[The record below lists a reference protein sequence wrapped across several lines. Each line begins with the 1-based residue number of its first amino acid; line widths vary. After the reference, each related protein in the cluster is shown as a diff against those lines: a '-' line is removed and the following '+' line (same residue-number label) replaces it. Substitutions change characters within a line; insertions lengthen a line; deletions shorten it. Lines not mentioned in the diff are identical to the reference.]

1 MICCGRSA
9 PSRRREA
16 SGMIEMRRAQLSFGG
31 GLIDCGRIRIKN
43 LSDALIRDQP
53 ACHGCLRLGTSTRH
67 LGTSMPSRGR
77 PPHHSPICRFPLR
90 FRHDGRGCIKH
101 PETAFRGAILMVRVN
116 DLVYPSM
123 DRAPHKMRLA
133 RGGRWVK
140 TASPWLCG
148 GRWRVFRQGRSPPP
162 PAALFL
168 GGIPPPSTVTRGDFR
183 PLEPSAHRQ
192 GIQKDRRLRRTH
204 SAWPDEHVH
213 GHRTRGSA
221 KSYRRYCARA
231 PRGLQPCDET
241 KTVSRVI
248 SRKGRCRAR

>member
-9 PSRRREA
+9 PSRRREV
-16 SGMIEMRRAQLSFGG
+16 SGMIEMRRAQLSFGA

-148 GRWRVFRQGRSPPP
+148 GRWRVFRQGRSPPAGGFVPRRYPSAQYRNARGFQATGTLCTSTRNSERP
-162 PAALFL
+162 PATA
-168 GGIPPPSTVTRGDFR
+168 D
-183 PLEPSAHRQ
+183 A
-192 GIQKDRRLRRTH
+192 
-204 SAWPDEHVH
+204 
-213 GHRTRGSA
+213 
-221 KSYRRYCARA
+221 
-231 PRGLQPCDET
+231 
-241 KTVSRVI
+241 
-248 SRKGRCRAR
+248 

>member
-1 MICCGRSA
+1 
-9 PSRRREA
+9 
-16 SGMIEMRRAQLSFGG
+16 MIEMRRAQLRFGG

-162 PAALFL
+162 AALFL